1 MISYLKKAIR
11 KLEGKEEK
19 VDLSKMKGK
28 WKDYYRLRLGR
39 MRVIL
44 KINFERTEIWVD
56 RIDFRGDVYK

>member
-19 VDLSKMKGK
+19 VDLRKMKDK
-28 WKDYYRLRLGR
+28 WKDYFRFRLGR

>member
-1 MISYLKKAIR
+1 VIYHLKKAIR

-19 VDLSKMKGK
+19 VDLRKMKDK
-28 WKDYYRLRLGR
+28 WNDYFRFRLGR

-44 KINFERTEIWVD
+44 KFNFEKREIWVD